1 MNVTNDSL
9 YDWGKKEEQIRFAV
23 ENYVEN
29 MDMESLIDTAYN
41 SILRWYLNE
50 ASKDDVDNLIDN
62 FGFGE

>member
-1 MNVTNDSL
+1 MNNTNDSL
-9 YDWGKKEEQIRFAV
+9 YDWGKKEEQIRYAV

>member
-1 MNVTNDSL
+1 MNN
-9 YDWGKKEEQIRFAV
+9 KEEQIRFAV

-50 ASKDDVDNLIDN
+50 AAPDDVDNLIDN